1 MSFSLAISSTNLDL
15 ADEILFTIPPHIVRP
30 SFCVLPVL
38 VQFGQPF
45 DHMFARVDG
54 LVLLRV
60 VGCAAGRDGLNQ
72 RISVRVS
79 KPCYGVS
86 CGDYIRD
93 VAAGLVERA

>member
-1 MSFSLAISSTNLDL
+1 MSFLLAISSTNLDL
-15 ADEILFTIPPHIVRP
+15 ADEILFTIPPHTVRP

-72 RISVRVS
+72 RISVWVS
-79 KPCYGVS
+79 KPCYGVP
-86 CGDYIRD
+86 CGDNIRD
-93 VAAGLVERA
+93 VGAGLVERA